1 MTRTSLVV
9 VSGRSEF
16 KTLDALVQ
24 AGRSGQQLQFA
35 SSGVGS
41 AAHLLGERF
50 ARASGMRS
58 ALHVPYKGSADAMN
72 DLLAGRVA
80 FMFDAVSAM
89 GPHIA
94 SGKLSAIAVTGAQRS
109 PQLPQVPSIAELGY
123 PAMVSHAWAGLLAPA
138 KTPRPIIDRMSREV
152 AAVLAQPD
160 LKARLAAISTDTV
173 GSTPAELAAFIEQE
187 AKVNGDVIRE
197 LKISLD

>member
-1 MTRTSLVV
+1 MSLGSSPISSRNSVPP
-9 VSGRSEF
+9 
-16 KTLDALVQ
+16 D
-24 AGRSGQQLQFA
+24 A
-35 SSGVGS
+35 SSNRPS
-41 AAHLLGERF
+41 
-50 ARASGMRS
+50 
-58 ALHVPYKGSADAMN
+58 
-72 DLLAGRVA
+72 
-80 FMFDAVSAM
+80 FD
-89 GPHIA
+89 
-94 SGKLSAIAVTGAQRS
+94 TT
-109 PQLPQVPSIAELGY
+109 
-123 PAMVSHAWAGLLAPA
+123 APV